1 MTPLEIATVSVVGVV
16 AALAAAFDVRE
27 RRIPN
32 WLTVGGLAAGLALG
46 GLGGWAGLGWAAAG
60 AVVAFA
66 LGLPLFLLGGLGG
79 GDVKLLAAVGALVGL
94 QRLPTAL
101 LVTALV
107 GGVLAALAVIRRGAV
122 KRTVKNLGTI
132 LVLLVTSGGEM
143 MRAWKGEGPGAALTV
158 DAPEAVT
165 VPYGVAIAAGG
176 LAAVLL

>member
-1 MTPLEIATVSVVGVV
+1 MTNFEIATVAVVCVV

-32 WLTVGGLAAGLALG
+32 WLTVGGLAAGLVLG
-46 GLGGWAGLGWAAAG
+46 GVGGWAGLGSSAAG
-60 AVVAFA
+60 AAVAFA
-66 LGLPLFLLGGLGG
+66 LALPLFLLGALGG

-94 QRLPTAL
+94 DELPTAL

-107 GGVLAALAVIRRGAV
+107 GGVLAAGAVIRRGTV
-122 KRTVKNLGTI
+122 KRTVKNIGTI

-158 DAPEAVT
+158 ESPDAVT

>member
-1 MTPLEIATVSVVGVV
+1 MTTLEMATVALVGVV

-27 RRIPN
+27 GRIPN
-32 WLTVGGLAAGLALG
+32 WLTVGGLVAGLALG
-46 GLGGWAGLGWAAAG
+46 GFGGWAGLGWAAGG
-60 AVVAFA
+60 AAVAFA
-66 LGLPLFLLGGLGG
+66 VGLPFFLLGGFGG

-94 QRLPTAL
+94 DRLPTAL
-101 LVTALV
+101 LVTALA
-107 GGVLAALAVIRRGAV
+107 GGVLAVGAVIRRGAV
-122 KRTVKNLGTI
+122 KRTMKNVGTM

-158 DAPEAVT
+158 DSPDAVT

>member
-1 MTPLEIATVSVVGVV
+1 MTSLEIATVALVAVV

-27 RRIPN
+27 GRLPN
-32 WLTVGGLAAGLALG
+32 WLTLG
-46 GLGGWAGLGWAAAG
+46 GLVAGLVLGAFGGWVGLGWAAGG
-60 AVVAFA
+60 AAVAFA
-66 LGLPLFLLGGLGG
+66 LALPLFLLGGFGG

-94 QRLPTAL
+94 DDLPTVL

-107 GGVLAALAVIRRGAV
+107 GGVLAAMAVIRRGAV
-122 KRTVKNLGTI
+122 RQTVKNLGTM
-132 LVLLVTSGGEM
+132 LVLLVTSGREM

-158 DAPEAVT
+158 DSRDAVT